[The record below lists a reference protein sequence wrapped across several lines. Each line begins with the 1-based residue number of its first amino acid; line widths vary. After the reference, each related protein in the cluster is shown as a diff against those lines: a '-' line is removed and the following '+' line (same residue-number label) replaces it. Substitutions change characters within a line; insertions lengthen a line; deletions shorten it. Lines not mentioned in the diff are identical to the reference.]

1 MHYELRTHTQLREL
15 GEAALA
21 SLSDETTSPFMS
33 YAWLEALEHTGCVV
47 EQRGWAPLHLTLHRD
62 GELVAFAPAYLK
74 GNSEGEFVFDHSF
87 ARFAETSLRLDY
99 YPKLIVAVPFT
110 PATGTRLL
118 VRAGEQ
124 RAELFSAFAA
134 GLRKVCGE
142 LGLSS
147 AHVLFPKQAEAE
159 ALVAAGMARRT
170 GVQFQWHNPGYAT
183 FDDFLARFNAKRRHQ
198 IRRERREA
206 LAQGVD
212 VEVLTGSALTPALAD
227 FVHDFYGVTVD
238 KHFWGRRYLN
248 RAFFEEVLARM
259 RDRIHLVVARDR
271 ASKRPIAGAFNLL
284 GKDALYGRYWGSLED
299 RNFLHFEVCFYRG
312 IEDAIARKLLRFEPG
327 AGGEHKLA
335 RGFEATPT
343 FSAHHLRDPRFEHA
357 VRDFLRRED
366 AALQEQ
372 IQASRG
378 ESGLRP
384 FTNDESTP
392 SAPEGSPGF
401 GTS

>member
-1 MHYELRTHTQLREL
+1 MQYELRTHTELREI

-33 YAWLEALEHTGCVV
+33 YDWLEALEHTGCAV

-74 GNSEGEFVFDHSF
+74 GNSEGEFVFDHAF
-87 ARFAETSLRLDY
+87 ARFAEASLKLDY
-99 YPKLIVAVPFT
+99 YPKLVVAVPFT
-110 PATGTRLL
+110 PATGSRLL
-118 VRAGEQ
+118 VRPGEN
-124 RAELFSAFAA
+124 RPELFAALAA
-134 GLRKVCGE
+134 GLRKVCQE

-147 AHVLFPKQAEAE
+147 AHVLFPKQAEAD
-159 ALVAAGMARRT
+159 ALVASGMARRT
-170 GVQFQWHNPGYAT
+170 GVQFQWHNPGYVT

-212 VEVLTGSALTPALAD
+212 VEVLTGSELTPALAD
-227 FVHDFYGVTVD
+227 FVFDFYRITVD

-248 RAFFEEVLARM
+248 RAFFEQVLSRM

-284 GKDALYGRYWGSLED
+284 GAEALYGRYWGSLEE

-312 IEDAIARKLLRFEPG
+312 IEDAIARKLGRFEPG

-343 FSAHHLRDPRFEHA
+343 YSAHHLADPRFDLA
-357 VRDFLRRED
+357 VRDFLQRED

-372 IQASRG
+372 ILASRG

-384 FTNDESTP
+384 LTG
-392 SAPEGSPGF
+392 EGSASEPEA
-401 GTS
+401 

>member
-1 MHYELRTHTQLREL
+1 
-15 GEAALA
+15 
-21 SLSDETTSPFMS
+21 MS
-33 YAWLEALEHTGCVV
+33 YAWLEALEHTGCAAP
-47 EQRGWAPLHLTLHRD
+47 ERGWAPLHLTLHRD

-87 ARFAETSLRLDY
+87 ARFAEASLGLDY
-99 YPKLIVAVPFT
+99 YPKLVVAVPFT
-110 PATGTRLL
+110 PATGSRLL
-118 VRAGEQ
+118 VRPGES
-124 RAELFSAFAA
+124 RPELFSAFAA
-134 GLRKVCGE
+134 GLCQVCKE

-147 AHVLFPKQAEAE
+147 AHVLFPKQAEAD
-159 ALVAAGMARRT
+159 ALVQAGLARRT
-170 GVQFQWHNPGYAT
+170 GVQFQWHNAGYAS

-212 VEVLTGSALTPALAD
+212 VEVLTGSDLTPALAD
-227 FVHDFYGVTVD
+227 FVFDFYCTTVD

-248 RAFFEEVLARM
+248 RAFFEEVLVRLQ
-259 RDRIHLVVARDR
+259 DRIHLVVGRDR

-284 GKDALYGRYWGSLED
+284 GAEALYGRYWGSLEE

-343 FSAHHLRDPRFEHA
+343 YSAHHLADPRFDHA

-366 AALQEQ
+366 AALKEQ
-372 IQASRG
+372 ILASRD

-384 FTNDESTP
+384 LTS
-392 SAPEGSPGF
+392 EGSAI
-401 GTS
+401 